1 MRQIIKA
8 LNSQMSLEEEFALEK
23 NIKYIK
29 EETNIKEL
37 KAFATNLIRTSSKQ
51 SHFISASLEIICDQ
65 QDLIFDYQRKL
76 KKKNA
81 TFWSR
86 IKFVLFGKD

>member
-1 MRQIIKA
+1 MIQKIKA
-8 LNSQMSLEEEFALEK
+8 LNYQMSLEEEFVLQK

-29 EETNIKEL
+29 EITNIKEL
-37 KAFATNLIRTSSKQ
+37 KSFATNLIRTNSKQ
-51 SHFISASLEIICDQ
+51 NHFISASLEIICDQ

-81 TFWSR
+81 TFWGR
-86 IKFVLFGKD
+86 IKYVLFGRD

>member
-1 MRQIIKA
+1 MIQKIKA
-8 LNSQMSLEEEFALEK
+8 LNYQMSLEEEFVLQK

-29 EETNIKEL
+29 EITNIKEL
-37 KAFATNLIRTSSKQ
+37 KSFATNLIRTNSKQ
-51 SHFISASLEIICDQ
+51 NHFISASLEIICDQ

-76 KKKNA
+76 KKKKA

-86 IKFVLFGKD
+86 IKYVLFGKD